1 MKTII
6 LSIGILIFGLQ
17 NLSALDGVTPVSS
30 QQSSMG
36 QTCISQQNCPMV
48 MAANPAL
55 LSLVPGRAFSL
66 NYQRLYNLSE
76 LDQISLAFSCDCG
89 FADLGIIYS
98 NFGES
103 DFFTHNS
110 FSLAISKTI
119 KDYLALGLR
128 LDYERVSF
136 DERFDALDRS
146 SLALG
151 IAYIHADFVFH
162 VALSEINK
170 PRFSDRECKTE
181 PGYRVGLSFLSIKSL
196 VVNLETSGRKNGERR
211 YHFGQEVQ
219 LEKRLYIRFGL
230 ITNPTL
236 PSGGLGL
243 NLDRFSLDYAISSHN
258 ELGESHSLGI
268 CFVL

>member
-17 NLSALDGVTPVSS
+17 SLSALEGISPISS
-30 QQSSMG
+30 QQISMG
-36 QTCISQQNCPMV
+36 QTCNSQQDCPMI

-76 LDQISLAFSCDCG
+76 LDQISLAFSCECG
-89 FADLGIIYS
+89 FANLGIIYS

-103 DFFTHNS
+103 GFFVHNN
-110 FSLAISKTI
+110 FSLAISKTVME
-119 KDYLALGLR
+119 YLALGLR

-151 IAYIHADFVFH
+151 IAYIHTDFAFH
-162 VALSEINK
+162 VALSELNN
-170 PRFSDRECKTE
+170 PRFSDRDRKTE
-181 PGYRVGLSFLSIKSL
+181 PGYRVGLSFLSIKAL

-230 ITNPTL
+230 VTNPTM

-258 ELGESHSLGI
+258 ELGESHSLGMTVN
-268 CFVL
+268 F